1 MELCNDGEYGIPI
14 IIQGFQTNG
23 GFQEGLKTSW
33 IKTVFCNQNQYC
45 YCSDDIFGLKDEDGT
60 LLYKSILI

>member
-33 IKTVFCNQNQYC
+33 IKTVFCN
-45 YCSDDIFGLKDEDGT
+45 
-60 LLYKSILI
+60 